1 MREPRRHSLTSWQN
15 SFRTC
20 GPVRRTLAGCAI
32 VLFCGSALQA
42 KPPQWQYLVVNSP
55 AGNRTLENL
64 LNTNGAQG
72 WELVQVDRGVV
83 IFKRLKK

>member
-1 MREPRRHSLTSWQN
+1 MRASRSHSLTPWKN
-15 SFRTC
+15 SFRTF
-20 GPVRRTLAGCAI
+20 GPGRRILAGCAI

-42 KPPQWQYLVVNSP
+42 KTPQWEYRVVN
-55 AGNRTLENL
+55 AATNNRTLETL

-72 WELVQVDRGVV
+72 WELVQVDRGVA